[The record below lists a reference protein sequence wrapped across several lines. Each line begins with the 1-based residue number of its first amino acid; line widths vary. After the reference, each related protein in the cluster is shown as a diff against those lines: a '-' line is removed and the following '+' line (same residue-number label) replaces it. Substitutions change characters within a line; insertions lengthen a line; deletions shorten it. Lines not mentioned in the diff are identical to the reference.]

1 MNQSHDLFKLCAS
14 KDVEGWADKINTI
27 INRYLGF
34 CARSRSEGSM
44 RFQITMTIDG
54 VTIYVNEERLG
65 INLYDSCV
73 FAIHQKMGAG
83 WGCNNMN
90 TNAFF
95 WVGHSNTVL
104 DPSKKSNLL
113 DDNLVYDLA
122 YSEEQHFQL
131 STLHNLVKYEDCIKA
146 LELCHSLELKEKLIQ
161 IYPLFFHEEVQ
172 CTLDHIL
179 YGYDK

>member
-73 FAIHQKMGAG
+73 FAIHQK
-83 WGCNNMN
+83 WGRL
-90 TNAFF
+90 
-95 WVGHSNTVL
+95 GL
-104 DPSKKSNLL
+104 
-113 DDNLVYDLA
+113 
-122 YSEEQHFQL
+122 
-131 STLHNLVKYEDCIKA
+131 
-146 LELCHSLELKEKLIQ
+146 
-161 IYPLFFHEEVQ
+161 
-172 CTLDHIL
+172 
-179 YGYDK
+179 